1 MPSTA
6 VGAGVHRGGGYPSIP
21 APKPTYNMQTLTP
34 AARWGRWQEQVDAK
48 LRDVAD
54 WRLWHN
60 NTDTPLLEVDARD
73 VRQKWARPGYVP
85 PMHPHWHRPAD
96 MRPEVPSRCC
106 GDACCAEFW
115 GIATHLG
122 LCAPAAGASGM

>member
-1 MPSTA
+1 MEA
-6 VGAGVHRGGGYPSIP
+6 KLRGG
-21 APKPTYNMQTLTP
+21 ADWRQWKPKTLDLHT
-34 AARWGRWQEQVDAK
+34 ACECRWREQVEAK

-96 MRPEVPSRCC
+96 MRAEVASHC
-106 GDACCAEFW
+106 W
-115 GIATHLG
+115 GGTHGIMFVVLVQE
-122 LCAPAAGASGM
+122 GASSGRR

>member
-1 MPSTA
+1 M
-6 VGAGVHRGGGYPSIP
+6 
-21 APKPTYNMQTLTP
+21 
-34 AARWGRWQEQVDAK
+34 DAK

-73 VRQKWARPGYVP
+73 MRQKWALPAHVP

-96 MRPEVPSRCC
+96 MRPEVPSCC
-106 GDACCAEFW
+106 CRNICCYKNW
-115 GIATHLG
+115 GIATHPG
-122 LCAPAAGASGM
+122 LYTPVPPAARALSMQLAMHQCNVHIITCYRMGMFLLRVFPRVA